1 MLDDPPVPQARHRW
15 AGLPLVELIFMN
27 NVFRYADGVWP
38 NVLALTFTVVGFPL
52 GVWLL
57 GHPHWALNL
66 LGVVLVAQTLVW
78 SAYFIHEFAHLA
90 IFKPQQA
97 NERWGVAMSWINGSC
112 YARFADLRRK
122 HMRHHVER
130 ADVLTFDVQAFLK
143 RLPKWLRNTVLALE
157 WAYVPAVEFIMRG
170 YVIVLPFVNE
180 SKRNARGRIIGIA
193 AIRLTAWALLAIW
206 SIKAVVLYALSY
218 LIFVTL
224 LRFADCFQ
232 HTYDTYPILDET
244 PIPADKVRDRAYEQA
259 NTYSDVVQVDAKWLN
274 LIWLNFGFHNAHHE
288 RPIAPWYKLPTLHRD
303 LYPEGSAQVITVGEL
318 LHSFHAHRV
327 KRVLASDYGE
337 VQPPGAPHRA
347 DGFVGA
353 VGVSFLTAV

>member
-1 MLDDPPVPQARHRW
+1 MTS
-15 AGLPLVELIFMN
+15 
-27 NVFRYADGVWP
+27 VFRYPEGTWP
-38 NVLALTFTVVGFPL
+38 NVAALCATLLGYPL

-57 GHPHWALNL
+57 GHPQWALNL
-66 LGVVLVAQTLVW
+66 LGVVLVTQTLVW

-90 IFKPQQA
+90 IFKSQQT
-97 NERWGVAMSWINGSC
+97 NERWGTAMTWVNGSC

-130 ADVLTFDVQAFLK
+130 ADVLTFDVQGFLN
-143 RLPKWLRNTVLALE
+143 RSPAWLRNTVLALE

-170 YVIVLPFVNE
+170 YVMVLPFINDAKK
-180 SKRNARGRIIGIA
+180 SARGRIIGTA
-193 AIRLTAWALLAIW
+193 AVRLTAWVLLAAWSVKALL
-206 SIKAVVLYALSY
+206 LYALSY

-232 HTYDTYPILDET
+232 HTYDTYPILDDT
-244 PIPADKVRDRAYEQA
+244 PIPNDKVRDRAYEQA
-259 NTYSDVVQVDAKWLN
+259 NTYSDVVQIDAKWLN

-288 RPIAPWYKLPTLHRD
+288 RPTAPWHKLPKLHRD
-303 LYPEGSAQVITVGEL
+303 LYPEGCAQVITVGEL
-318 LHSFHAHRV
+318 LRSFHTNRV

-337 VQPPGAPHRA
+337 VQPHGSPHRA
-347 DGFVGA
+347 HGFVGA